1 MILSTLNV
9 LSVMARE
16 KFQMSDYLSH
26 IINNAKTNKESTL
39 EERTIK
45 YKGDWDNWDNNKVIV
60 SLDIDTVMS
69 LRKNLWNMGLVE
81 WEDYI
86 FRYGKEI
93 RFRDKSHAGIISLLV
108 DQE

>member
-1 MILSTLNV
+1 
-9 LSVMARE
+9 
-16 KFQMSDYLSH
+16 
-26 IINNAKTNKESTL
+26 
-39 EERTIK
+39 
-45 YKGDWDNWDNNKVIV
+45 
-60 SLDIDTVMS
+60 MS